1 MIEYL
6 KSVIF
11 SALTVLLVVINLI
24 NGYSIDDRLKVI

>member
-6 KSVIF
+6 KSVIY